1 VTLKPAKYV
10 YGIVAEGAALPAGGG
25 IDGAPLE
32 LVAAGG
38 IAAIVTDVLPSRL
51 KLGRDAMSAHARVV
65 RDAHQ
70 LGTILPMRFG
80 VMLAGATAV
89 RTELLD
95 PHHAELLAQLAEF
108 EGKVELKLRAV
119 YDEDQ
124 ILREVVR
131 EDQDVA
137 RLRASLRGAPED
149 ATYYGRIELG
159 QLIAEAI
166 DRRREVDAGDI
177 LEALAPLALAVELG
191 EATTEHM
198 VLNASF
204 LVARDAMGVFD
215 TAVDR
220 IGQARSDSMRFRYTG
235 PLPPHSFVQ
244 LATAA

>member
-1 VTLKPAKYV
+1 MSAESAKYV
-10 YGIVAEGAALPAGGG
+10 YGIVAEEGKLPAGGG
-25 IDGAPLE
+25 IDDAPLE
-32 LVAAGG
+32 LVAADG
-38 IAAIVTDVLPSRL
+38 IAAIVTDVLPTRL
-51 KLGRDAMSAHARVV
+51 KFGRDAMSTHARVL

-80 VMLAGATAV
+80 VMLAGAGAV
-89 RTELLD
+89 RSELLD
-95 PHHAELLAQLAEF
+95 PHRAELVAQLADF
-108 EGKVELKLRAV
+108 DGKVELKLRVV
-119 YDEDQ
+119 YDEDR

-149 ATYYGRIELG
+149 ATYYGRIQLG
-159 QLIAEAI
+159 QLIATAI
-166 DRRREVDAGDI
+166 DRRRELDAGDI
-177 LEALAPLALAVELG
+177 LDVLAPLALAVELG
-191 EATTEHM
+191 EPSEHL

-204 LVARDAMGVFD
+204 LVARDAMGAFD

-220 IGQARSDSMRFRYTG
+220 IGQARSASMRFRYTG